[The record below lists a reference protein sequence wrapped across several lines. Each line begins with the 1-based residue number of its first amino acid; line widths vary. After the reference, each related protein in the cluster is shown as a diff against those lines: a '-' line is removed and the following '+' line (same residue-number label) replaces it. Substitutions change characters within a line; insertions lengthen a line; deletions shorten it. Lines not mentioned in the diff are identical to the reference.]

1 MALFLDLDNTILPSK
16 EAYAYAIAECAKD
29 WEERKL
35 GGSFLELYEA
45 ARKQVKSQL
54 KHHSSNRL
62 RLLCFKLVWEKLHQL
77 GKSSLSFPNA
87 SEVSNNGNLSSG
99 IQTQDIQDILWMEE
113 RYYFHFLSYY
123 AEEKKKENYQKHLFP
138 LLISLSKEFPIYLT
152 TNETLRTQLLKVQ
165 GFLPEEF
172 GFTLITSEEVGFEK
186 PTKEFF
192 QYVMK
197 KANEDPKDCILLG
210 DNWEDD
216 ILGAS
221 SHGIACIHI
230 PDMWGDGDEVN
241 LLSGGESASIEKD
254 QNSHPKPKSEVL
266 DVHSNP
272 NQKDLKPNAHPNSI
286 WRASNILAGLTY
298 AKSWLLQRQK

>member
-16 EAYAYAIAECAKD
+16 EAYAYAIENCAKD
-29 WEERKL
+29 WQGRKL
-35 GGSFLELYEA
+35 GGNFLELYEA
-45 ARKQVKSQL
+45 ARKHVKSQL

-62 RLLCFKLVWEKLHQL
+62 RLLCFKLMWERMGSTQR
-77 GKSSLSFPNA
+77 
-87 SEVSNNGNLSSG
+87 NGF
-99 IQTQDIQDILWMEE
+99 QTQDIDGVLWMED
-113 RYYFHFLSYY
+113 RYYLHFLSFY
-123 AEEKKKENYQKHLFP
+123 AEEKKKERYQTYLFP

-152 TNETLRTQLLKVQ
+152 TNETLRTQLLKVR

-172 GFTLITSEEVGFEK
+172 RFSLITSEEVGFEK

-197 KANEDPKDCILLG
+197 TANEDPKDCILLG

-230 PDMWGDGDEVN
+230 PKMWGEGDEVN
-241 LLSGGESASIEKD
+241 PLDADETSA
-254 QNSHPKPKSEVL
+254 L
-266 DVHSNP
+266 
-272 NQKDLKPNAHPNSI
+272 QKDWNAHPNPI

-298 AKSWLLQRQK
+298 ARSWLLQSQK

>member
-35 GGSFLELYEA
+35 GGSFLDLYEA

-62 RLLCFKLVWEKLHQL
+62 RLLCFKWMWETLR
-77 GKSSLSFPNA
+77 SSHW
-87 SEVSNNGNLSSG
+87 NGFK
-99 IQTQDIQDILWMEE
+99 TQDIQDVFWMEE

-138 LLISLSKEFPIYLT
+138 LLVSLSKEFPIYLT

-221 SHGIACIHI
+221 SHGISCIHI
-230 PDMWGDGDEVN
+230 PKMWGEGDSVN
-241 LLSGGESASIEKD
+241 LLSGGESNSISKD
-254 QNSHPKPKSEVL
+254 QNSHPKPKREVL

-272 NQKDLKPNAHPNSI
+272 NQKDLKPNAHPNPI
-286 WRASNILAGLTY
+286 WRASNILSGLTY
-298 AKSWLLQRQK
+298 ARSWLLQRQK

>member
-45 ARKQVKSQL
+45 ARKQVKTQL

-62 RLLCFKLVWEKLHQL
+62 RLLCFKLMLETLRSPHK
-77 GKSSLSFPNA
+77 
-87 SEVSNNGNLSSG
+87 NGF
-99 IQTQDIQDILWMEE
+99 QTQNIQDVFWMEE

-123 AEEKKKENYQKHLFP
+123 AEEKKKDKYQNSLFP
-138 LLISLSKEFPIYLT
+138 LLVSLSKEFPIYLT

-192 QYVMK
+192 QYVMR

-216 ILGAS
+216 IIGAS

-230 PDMWGDGDEVN
+230 PKMWGEGDEVN
-241 LLSGGESASIEKD
+241 LLSGGESKSIQKD
-254 QNSHPKPKSEVL
+254 QNSHPKPKIEVL

-272 NQKDLKPNAHPNSI
+272 NQKDLDMNAHPNPI
-286 WRASNILAGLTY
+286 WRASNILTGITY
-298 AKSWLLQRQK
+298 ARSWLLQGQK